1 MKCFFTLVLLVS
13 SGTAF
18 AWGNTGHR
26 TVGEVATK
34 YLEGKTLKKITDLL
48 KGEGLARAAT
58 WPDEIKSE
66 PETYQ
71 HTYHWHYTTWPQEAS
86 EHSES
91 NENSESGVLLKSISE
106 QLTVLKD
113 SKATKEQ
120 KIFALRFIVHLVGD
134 LHMPLHVGAGTDQG
148 GNLCKVSFHGR
159 AMNLHSLWDE
169 GMIEFTKLSYTELA
183 NFISAGK
190 SAKDLKA
197 IAQGSVIDW
206 ARESKEI
213 VPSVYPLE
221 ITPSQGPSAVR
232 SYCKKDVQ
240 PEETPKLSFEYS
252 YKFMPIVE
260 QRLFKAGVRL
270 AVLLNENL
278 K

>member
-1 MKCFFTLVLLVS
+1 MKCFFTLIFLVN
-13 SGTAF
+13 SGSVF

-34 YLEGKTLKKITDLL
+34 YLQGKTLKKINDLL

-66 PETYQ
+66 PDTYK
-71 HTYHWHYTTWPQEAS
+71 HTFHWHYTTWPQEAS

-91 NENSESGVLLKSISE
+91 NENSESGLLLKSINE

-120 KIFALRFIVHLVGD
+120 KIFALRFIVHLIGD

-159 AMNLHSLWDE
+159 PMNLHSLWDE

-190 SAKDLKA
+190 SAKELKA
-197 IAQGSVIDW
+197 ISKGSIIDW

-221 ITPSQGPSAVR
+221 ITPSQGPAAVR
-232 SYCKKDVQ
+232 SYCKKEVQ
-240 PEETPKLSFEYS
+240 PEEIPKLSFEYS

-270 AVLLNENL
+270 AELLNENL
-278 K
+278 Y

>member
-1 MKCFFTLVLLVS
+1 MKLFLSLLMLVTS
-13 SGTAF
+13 SSVL

-34 YLEGKTLKKITDLL
+34 YLEIKTQKKLYDLL
-48 KGEGLARAAT
+48 KGESLARAAT

-71 HTYHWHYTTWPQEAS
+71 HTFHWHYTTWPQEAS

-91 NENSESGVLLKSISE
+91 NENAESGLLLKSINE

-113 SKATKEQ
+113 VKATKEQ
-120 KIFALRFIVHLVGD
+120 KIFALRFLVHLIGD
-134 LHMPLHVGAGTDQG
+134 LHMPLHVGTGSDQG
-148 GNLCKVSFHGR
+148 GNLCKVMFHGR
-159 AMNLHSLWDE
+159 PMNLHSLWDE

-197 IAQGSVIDW
+197 ITQGSVIDW

-213 VPSVYPLE
+213 VPTVYPLE
-221 ITPSQGPSAVR
+221 VSPTQDPAVSR
-232 SYCKKDVQ
+232 SYCKKEAPAD
-240 PEETPKLSFEYS
+240 EAPKLSFEYS
-252 YKFMPIVE
+252 YKFMPIIE

-270 AVLLNENL
+270 AWLLNENL